1 MYTGFAEM
9 GAIAHYPDAE
19 SFARLLA
26 EGHSAFNVWR
36 AVVLR
41 WLAEES
47 EDGVGIPT
55 HTKPNTYKMPTPS
68 SPSPAHGAPPDRCA
82 LCWASQS
89 GNDFRIGVMH
99 GPAKPAYTSV

>member
-47 EDGVGIPT
+47 EDGVGIPHT
-55 HTKPNTYKMPTPS
+55 H
-68 SPSPAHGAPPDRCA
+68 
-82 LCWASQS
+82 
-89 GNDFRIGVMH
+89 
-99 GPAKPAYTSV
+99 